1 MIRRYAIRTR
11 KMEIHQSSTTGATI
25 NVATLEGK
33 IGTKTKFENTWNWS
47 CGRSIPHYLYLQGLR
62 PKAVAREQDC
72 TSLPVL
78 LSFSTHETSVAPL
91 TFQLFYYLIIFTGCV
106 SVVLPACI

>member
-1 MIRRYAIRTR
+1 
-11 KMEIHQSSTTGATI
+11 MEIHHSSTAGATI
-25 NVATLEGK
+25 SAATLEVK
-33 IGTKTKFENTWNWS
+33 KGTKTKFENTWNWS
-47 CGRSIPHYLYLQGLR
+47 CGSSIPHYLHLQGLR

-72 TSLPVL
+72 TFLPVP

-91 TFQLFYYLIIFTGCV
+91 TFQLFYYLIILTGYV